1 MPEGGIVSFDSDLL
15 IHIGI
20 QWFNIVLLTAVL
32 VRILY
37 KPAKKFMDD
46 RAAGVKAHMAS
57 ARQANDEARELKAE
71 YEKKLTGIG
80 REREDILSRA
90 ERQAARRSEQ
100 LVRETKEKADA
111 MIRQAEETAALELKR
126 GRERLKLEIVEL
138 ASMIAGKFVQASM
151 DGELQK
157 RLADQALKEY
167 ADAR

>member
-1 MPEGGIVSFDSDLL
+1 MPKGGILSFDSALL
-15 IHIGI
+15 VHIGI

-46 RAAGVKAHMAS
+46 RAAGIRNHMAS
-57 ARQANDEARELKAE
+57 ALRANDEARDLKAE
-71 YEKKLTGIG
+71 YEKKLTDIG
-80 REREDILSRA
+80 REREEILSRV
-90 ERQAARRSEQ
+90 EQQATRKSEQ
-100 LVRETKEKADA
+100 LVKETQEKADA
-111 MIRQAEETAALELKR
+111 MIRQAKETAALELKK

-151 DGELQK
+151 SEELQK

-167 ADAR
+167 ADAQ

>member
-20 QWFNIVLLTAVL
+20 QWFNIIVLTAVL

-37 KPAKKFMDD
+37 KPVKKFMDD
-46 RAAGVKAHMAS
+46 REAGIRNHMAS
-57 ARQANDEARELKAE
+57 ARRANDEAKDMKAE
-71 YEKKLTGIG
+71 YEKKLTDIG
-80 REREDILSRA
+80 REREEILSRT
-90 ERQAARRSEQ
+90 ERQAARKSEQ
-100 LVRETKEKADA
+100 LVRESKEKADA
-111 MIRQAEETAALELKR
+111 MIRQAEETAALELER

-157 RLADQALKEY
+157 RLADQALQEY
-167 ADAR
+167 ADA